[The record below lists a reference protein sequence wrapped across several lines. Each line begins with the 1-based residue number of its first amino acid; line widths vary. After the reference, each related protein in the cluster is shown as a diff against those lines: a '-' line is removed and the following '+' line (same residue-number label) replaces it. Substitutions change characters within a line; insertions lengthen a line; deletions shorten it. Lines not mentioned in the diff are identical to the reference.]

1 MLWLDLRHYC
11 KVDGHQQRATKV
23 VLDDD
28 IVQMASTVVEAMLIF
43 DKKMCH
49 RFDCWLVA
57 LEAYIDCDDCMRAHN
72 LVNHSMVLAIC
83 WELYNQ
89 NFCFNFREK
98 KNYKKNKNLPNELG
112 EPLFE
117 LDGLTQ

>member
-1 MLWLDLRHYC
+1 MLWLGLRHYC

-28 IVQMASTVVEAMLIF
+28 IVQMASTVVEAMLII

-57 LEAYIDCDDCMRAHN
+57 LEAYTDCDDCMLAHN
-72 LVNHSMVLAIC
+72 LGNHSKVLVIC
-83 WELYNQ
+83 WELYFWL
-89 NFCFNFREK
+89 NFGEK